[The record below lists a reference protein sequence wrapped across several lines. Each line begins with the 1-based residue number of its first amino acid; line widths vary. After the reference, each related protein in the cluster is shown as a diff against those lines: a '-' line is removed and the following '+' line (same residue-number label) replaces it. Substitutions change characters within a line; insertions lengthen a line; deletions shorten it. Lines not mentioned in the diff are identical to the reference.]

1 MLSWRILSME
11 RYSWWW
17 LLFDVMEA
25 LRWPW
30 RMMMLC
36 YLDWWLGALVD
47 GGLAWMMS
55 LFMEVLVRWWFGDS
69 SCSTLYLQAGS
80 CTHLRV
86 GSLKPLLVG
95 SKRTLAGS
103 STKSWIS
110 YFSWSWMIWED
121 WSLPHRHYC
130 IKWFL
135 SIYYWVFHSYLVSIF
150 YVIDLLLWCF
160 NDQ

>member
-1 MLSWRILSME
+1 ME
-11 RYSWWW
+11 DLVYGALHLEEYSTHGW
-17 LLFDVMEA
+17 LLHMEA
-25 LRWPW
+25 LLMTWSFGWW
-30 RMMMLC
+30 RLG
-36 YLDWWLGALVD
+36 LDDALE
-47 GGLAWMMS
+47 AWMMS
-55 LFMEVLVRWWFGDS
+55 WLMEFLVRWWFGDS
-69 SCSTLYLQAGS
+69 SCSALYLQAGS

-130 IKWFL
+130 IIWFL

-150 YVIDLLLWCF
+150 YVIDLHLWCI

>member
-11 RYSWWW
+11 CFS
-17 LLFDVMEA
+17 
-25 LRWPW
+25 W
-30 RMMMLC
+30 RMMMEALMVTWWRLC
-36 YLDWWLGALVD
+36 FDDLELWLMEAWLGWCF
-47 GGLAWMMS
+47 GGLMMS
-55 LFMEVLVRWWFGDS
+55 WLMEVLVRWWFGDCS
-69 SCSTLYLQAGS
+69 YSTLYLQAGS

-95 SKRTLAGS
+95 SKRTLVGS
-103 STKSWIS
+103 SIKSWIS

-121 WSLPHRHYC
+121 WSLLHRHYC

-135 SIYYWVFHSYLVSIF
+135 SIYYLVFHSYLVSIF
-150 YVIDLLLWCF
+150 YVTDLHLWCF